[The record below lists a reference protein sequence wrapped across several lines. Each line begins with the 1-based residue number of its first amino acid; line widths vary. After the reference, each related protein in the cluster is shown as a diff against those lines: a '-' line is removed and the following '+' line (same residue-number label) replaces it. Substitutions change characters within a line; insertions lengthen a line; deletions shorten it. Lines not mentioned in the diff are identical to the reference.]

1 MKTFK
6 IKKNEHQEIKLE
18 KPGSY
23 TVELR
28 GEGAEVKVVA
38 VFQAQGKERLD
49 LEVIIHHLAPHTRAE
64 TVMKGVARDESYMR
78 FKGKI
83 IIAKDCGDSQ
93 SFLTERVLLLSP
105 KAKAEAVPD
114 LEILS
119 SDVSCSH
126 AASVSNIP
134 EEQLF
139 YLQARGIKRKKAEEM
154 IVEGFLG

>member
-49 LEVIIHHLAPHTRAE
+49 LEVIIHH
-64 TVMKGVARDESYMR
+64 
-78 FKGKI
+78 
-83 IIAKDCGDSQ
+83 
-93 SFLTERVLLLSP
+93 
-105 KAKAEAVPD
+105 
-114 LEILS
+114 
-119 SDVSCSH
+119 
-126 AASVSNIP
+126 
-134 EEQLF
+134 
-139 YLQARGIKRKKAEEM
+139 
-154 IVEGFLG
+154 